1 MHTAIAITRGAQ
13 TCRSLACLRFVD
25 SGRIHP
31 GKNRPDDCATRASR
45 VCSLDLPAS
54 FRQNG
59 CMSNSPDRN
68 LWTEPEHA
76 REYLQRADS
85 LPHRTEGESTLL
97 ELVPKE
103 AERILD
109 LGSGSGRLLKL
120 VREDRPQAE
129 FVALDFSSH
138 MLEALH
144 QQFDGE
150 PKVTVVAHD
159 FSLPL
164 PLLGTF
170 DAVISSFA
178 IHHVTDERKRSLY
191 AEIFDRLRPGGVFC
205 NLEHVSS
212 PTERLHL
219 EFLRHIGTTP
229 AQEDAAN
236 KLLDLE
242 TQLTWLREIGFR
254 DVDCL
259 WKWRELALFAGIK

>member
-1 MHTAIAITRGAQ
+1 VCRFSVIAFCGT
-13 TCRSLACLRFVD
+13 
-25 SGRIHP
+25 
-31 GKNRPDDCATRASR
+31 R
-45 VCSLDLPAS
+45 VCLLDLSTS
-54 FRQNG
+54 FDQNV

-68 LWTEPEHA
+68 LWTEPQHA

-103 AERILD
+103 AKRILD
-109 LGSGSGRLLKL
+109 LGSGNARLLKL
-120 VREDRPQAE
+120 VRKDRPGAE

-144 QQFDGE
+144 QQFDAE

-164 PLLGTF
+164 PLLGSF

-178 IHHVTDERKRSLY
+178 IHHVTHERKRRLY

-219 EFLRHIGTTP
+219 EFLRHMGMTP
-229 AQEDAAN
+229 AQEDASN

-242 TQLTWLREIGFR
+242 TQLTWLREIGFA

-259 WKWRELALFAGIK
+259 WKWRELALFAGVK

>member
-1 MHTAIAITRGAQ
+1 MNVVARLGSRRG
-13 TCRSLACLRFVD
+13 SLC
-25 SGRIHP
+25 
-31 GKNRPDDCATRASR
+31 ASR
-45 VCSLDLPAS
+45 VCPLDLRARFDQNAS
-54 FRQNG
+54 
-59 CMSNSPDRN
+59 MSNSLDRN

-97 ELVPKE
+97 ELVPKD
-103 AERILD
+103 AKRILD

-120 VREDRPQAE
+120 VRKDRPEAE
-129 FVALDFSSH
+129 FMALDFSSH

-144 QQFDGE
+144 QQFDAE

-178 IHHVTDERKRSLY
+178 IHHLTHERKRSLY

-212 PTERLHL
+212 PTETAPPGVSPPDGHDPGPGGRR
-219 EFLRHIGTTP
+219 E
-229 AQEDAAN
+229 QAARPRN
-236 KLLDLE
+236 
-242 TQLTWLREIGFR
+242 TIN
-254 DVDCL
+254 
-259 WKWRELALFAGIK
+259 LAA

>member
-1 MHTAIAITRGAQ
+1 MP
-13 TCRSLACLRFVD
+13 SPFVE
-25 SGRIHP
+25 
-31 GKNRPDDCATRASR
+31 
-45 VCSLDLPAS
+45 PA
-54 FRQNG
+54 FVPWTYPPLIGQNT
-59 CMSNSPDRN
+59 CMSSSPDRN

-85 LPHRTEGESTLL
+85 LPHRTEGEATLL

-109 LGSGSGRLLKL
+109 LGSGNGRLLKL
-120 VREDRPQAE
+120 MRKDRPQAA

-144 QQFDGE
+144 QQFDAE

-178 IHHVTDERKRSLY
+178 IHHVTHERKRSLY

-212 PTERLHL
+212 PTEPLHL
-219 EFLRHIGTTP
+219 EFLRHTGMTP

-236 KLLDLE
+236 KPLDLE
-242 TQLTWLREIGFR
+242 SQLAWLREIGFA
-254 DVDCL
+254 DVDCF
-259 WKWRELALFAGIK
+259 WKWRELALFAGFK

>member
-1 MHTAIAITRGAQ
+1 MAN
-13 TCRSLACLRFVD
+13 SL
-25 SGRIHP
+25 
-31 GKNRPDDCATRASR
+31 
-45 VCSLDLPAS
+45 
-54 FRQNG
+54 
-59 CMSNSPDRN
+59 DRN
-68 LWTEPEHA
+68 LWTEPQHA

-85 LPHRTEGESTLL
+85 LPHRTEGEATLL

-103 AERILD
+103 AKRILD
-109 LGSGSGRLLKL
+109 LGSGNGRLLKL
-120 VREDRPQAE
+120 VRKDRPQAE

-144 QQFDGE
+144 QQFDAE
-150 PKVTVVAHD
+150 PQVTVVAHD

-164 PLLGTF
+164 PLQGTF

-178 IHHVTDERKRSLY
+178 IHHVTHERKRSLY
-191 AEIFDRLRPGGVFC
+191 TEIFDRLRPGGVFC

-219 EFLRHIGTTP
+219 EFLRHVGMTP

-242 TQLTWLREIGFR
+242 TQLAWLREIGFA

-259 WKWRELALFAGIK
+259 WKWRELALFAGVK